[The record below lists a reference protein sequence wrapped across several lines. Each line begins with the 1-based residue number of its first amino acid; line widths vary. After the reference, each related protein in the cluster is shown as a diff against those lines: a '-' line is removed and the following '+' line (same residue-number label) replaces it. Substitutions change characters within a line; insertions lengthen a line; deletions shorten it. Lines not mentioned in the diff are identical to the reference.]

1 MTARSDADHSFYGN
15 RHRQSFGTRKGNT
28 RFVVVGNSDTRPIT
42 RFLHYRAGGKT
53 GQQKRQ
59 GHHNHADLQKT
70 PRDGWLGLKP
80 KLCLYRRRGS
90 RGAKILKHSTLRLP
104 TSRESS
110 KKEYA
115 DGKPRIPRSES
126 QTLST
131 ALLEAER
138 TSASITRTL
147 FNESSGGR
155 GTGRFSSTA
164 SAKASA
170 IFIYWFAGS
179 NSSSRRLPSES
190 ITTINPSAERV
201 PRPGMIP
208 RGTSRGSSQ
217 DGQGSRRGRSTE
229 QR

>member
-1 MTARSDADHSFYGN
+1 MPIIRFTETVIAKVSALGK
-15 RHRQSFGTRKGNT
+15 GTPASWWLAI
-28 RFVVVGNSDTRPIT
+28 SDTRPIT

-90 RGAKILKHSTLRLP
+90 RGAKILKHSTLLLP

-131 ALLEAER
+131 ALLEA
-138 TSASITRTL
+138 
-147 FNESSGGR
+147 
-155 GTGRFSSTA
+155 
-164 SAKASA
+164 
-170 IFIYWFAGS
+170 
-179 NSSSRRLPSES
+179 
-190 ITTINPSAERV
+190 
-201 PRPGMIP
+201 
-208 RGTSRGSSQ
+208 
-217 DGQGSRRGRSTE
+217 
-229 QR
+229 